1 MASLLLLD
9 AQLYRWAA
17 QFRSA
22 EIGRP
27 ILASVIVDP
36 DGVISATDGYRAIA
50 IPGAASWLSGPR
62 RVLIRGPFFP
72 GKMAKDLTISI
83 PNDIDEPQLCSV
95 HCDGKSGQ
103 TVIVED
109 GDVAPDIRGRIEVT
123 RAAWSSASL
132 RHHGKADDHMRL
144 DTSLGDAFVFT
155 ERRGKTETR
164 HLPQLRW
171 RGAEESVLVTYTSSR
186 ALGIWAPCKWANAVV
201 PEMDTDDAW
210 LAAYSPPA
218 VSSY

>member
-22 EIGRP
+22 ETGRP

-50 IPGAASWLSGPR
+50 IPGAATWLAGPR

-72 GKMAKDLTISI
+72 GKTAKDLTIDI
-83 PNDIDEPQLCSV
+83 PSDIDEAQLCSV
-95 HCDGKSGQ
+95 HCDGKDGA
-103 TVIVED
+103 VVLVED
-109 GDVAPDIRGRIEVT
+109 GAIGPDIRGRIEVT

-144 DTSLGDAFVFT
+144 DTSLGDAFVFI

-171 RGAEESVLVTYTSSR
+171 RGAEESILVTYTSSR
-186 ALGIWAPCKWANAVV
+186 SLGIWAPCKWANTVV

-210 LAAYSPPA
+210 LSAYAPPA